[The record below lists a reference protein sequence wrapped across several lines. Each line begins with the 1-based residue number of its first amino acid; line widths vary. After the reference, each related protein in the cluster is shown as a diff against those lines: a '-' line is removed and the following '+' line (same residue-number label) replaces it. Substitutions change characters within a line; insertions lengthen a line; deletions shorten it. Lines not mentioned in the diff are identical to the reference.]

1 MISFGPIPS
10 RRLGKSLGI
19 NNIPAPK
26 TCSYA
31 CVYCQVGPT
40 RKHTITRQNFYKP
53 SQIFGEVRQHLQK
66 LDKKDL
72 PDYLTF
78 VPNGEPTL
86 DKGLGEAIRMLKAL
100 DIPIAVI
107 TNASL
112 FSEEGVI
119 GDLCEADWVSVKM
132 DAANE
137 QTWKA
142 INRPHKDLYW
152 EQLQKGIEEFAAR
165 FRGTLVSE
173 TLLVDNINDDTET
186 IRETAFRVA
195 NLNPAK
201 AYLSIPTRP
210 PAKSSVRAPSEQTI
224 TEAYQAFGE
233 QGLDTELLLG
243 FEGTD
248 TGFTGNAE
256 EDILN
261 ISAVHPIREDTM
273 AELLR
278 KNQAG
283 FDLVESL
290 ISEGKIKTVE
300 FKGKNFF
307 LRNIRSSV

>member
-31 CVYCQVGPT
+31 CVYCQVGHT
-40 RKHTITRQNFYKP
+40 QKHTITRQDFFKP
-53 SQIFGEVRQHLQK
+53 SLIFGEVKQHLQK
-66 LDKKDL
+66 LGKKDL

-86 DKGLGEAIRMLKAL
+86 DKGLGEAIRMLKTL
-100 DIPIAVI
+100 NIPIAVI

-112 FSEEGVI
+112 LSEEGVI
-119 GDLCEADWVSVKM
+119 SDLCEADWVSVKM

-137 QTWKA
+137 QTWRA
-142 INRPHKDLYW
+142 INRPHKDLHW

-173 TLLVDNINDDTET
+173 TLLVADINDTTENL
-186 IRETAFRVA
+186 RETAFRIA

-201 AYLSIPTRP
+201 AYISIPIRP
-210 PAKSSVRAPSEQTI
+210 PAKSTVKAPSEQTI
-224 TEAYQAFGE
+224 TEAYQIFCE

-273 AELLR
+273 ETLLQ
-278 KNQAG
+278 KNQA
-283 FDLVESL
+283 DPKLVEKL
-290 ISEGKIKTVE
+290 MGEDKIKALT
-300 FKGKNFF
+300 FNGKKFY
-307 LRNIRSSV
+307 LRNIHSSV